1 MSATLV
7 PAHNAHALPHDCPA
21 GASPLERARAGL
33 DSCVHCGFC
42 LQACPTYHA
51 LEDENDSPRG
61 RLVLMRA
68 ALEGRV
74 ALDDPDVATHLS
86 RCLGCRGCE
95 SACPSGVPYGHLLE
109 AAREQLAELRPLPW
123 IARLILWA
131 FARPRVLKIGLWFG
145 RMARDTGMAAEL
157 ARLPGSLG
165 FPFAMLAS
173 TRRDATVEW
182 TPRGA
187 VAASRGTVATLD
199 GCVMEGL
206 FTNVNR
212 ATERVLV
219 ENGYSLCAAPGQEC
233 CGALHVHAGDAS
245 TARDLARKNIAA
257 FEASGATF
265 VAANSAGC
273 GAMMKEYGQ
282 LLAHDPAWRDR
293 ARAFSAKVRDASELL
308 AAAGPTPGAPLPMRV
323 TYDAPCHLLHA
334 QKLSAP
340 PMAVLAAVPGLEH
353 VPLEDHEQCC
363 GSAGIFNLIEPNVSE
378 AVLAAKMRCIRA
390 TDTPVVATGNPGC
403 LMQIGAG
410 LVLEGRGA
418 VARHPIELLD
428 ASYARRER

>member
-1 MSATLV
+1 MSSLATPVAPTDLTS
-7 PAHNAHALPHDCPA
+7 PLAHA
-21 GASPLERARAGL
+21 SAGL

-42 LQACPTYHA
+42 LQACPTYLA

-109 AAREQLAELRPLPW
+109 AARETLAERRGLPI
-123 IARLILWA
+123 IARIILA
-131 FARPRVLKIGLWFG
+131 VFARPTLLRIALWFA
-145 RMARDTGMAAEL
+145 RMARDTGIAAEL

-173 TRRDATVEW
+173 TARETHTEW
-182 TPRGA
+182 TPRNA
-187 VAASRGTVATLD
+187 PTRGTVATLD

-206 FTNVNR
+206 FTDVNR
-212 ATERVLV
+212 ATERALV
-219 ENGYSLCAAPGQEC
+219 ANGYELRKAPGQQC
-233 CGALHVHAGDAS
+233 CGALHIHAGDADA
-245 TARDLARKNIAA
+245 ARRMARANVAA
-257 FEASGATF
+257 FEASGAEFIAT
-265 VAANSAGC
+265 NSAGC

-282 LLAHDPAWRDR
+282 LLADEPEWRDR
-293 ARAFSAKVRDASELL
+293 AKAFSARVRDASELL
-308 AAAGPTPGAPLPMRV
+308 AAAGPRQGAPLPRRI
-323 TYDAPCHLLHA
+323 TYDAPCHLEHA

-340 PMAVLAAVPGLEH
+340 PLAVLGAIPALEH
-353 VPLEDHEQCC
+353 VTLEDREQCC

-378 AVLAAKMRCIRA
+378 RVLAAKMKCIAA
-390 TDTPVVATGNPGC
+390 TNAPTVATGNPGC
-403 LMQIGAG
+403 LMQIGAA
-410 LVLEGRGA
+410 LVREGKGA

-428 ASYARRER
+428 ESYAAAER

>member
-1 MSATLV
+1 MSAAVTPLV
-7 PAHNAHALPHDCPA
+7 HDEVPRDCPA
-21 GASPLERARAGL
+21 LDTPLERARAGL

-42 LQACPTYHA
+42 LQACPTYLA

-68 ALEGRV
+68 VVDGRV
-74 ALDDPDVATHLS
+74 SIDDADVATHLS

-109 AAREQLAELRPLPW
+109 AAREQLAAIRPLPLL
-123 IARLILWA
+123 ARIILWA
-131 FARPRVLKIGLWFG
+131 FARPTVLRVALWFG
-145 RMARDTGMAAEL
+145 RMARDTGIAAEL
-157 ARLPGSLG
+157 ARLPGAMG

-173 TRRDATVEW
+173 TARERVHPW
-182 TPRGA
+182 TPR
-187 VAASRGTVATLD
+187 AARTRETVATLD

-206 FTNVNR
+206 FTEVNR
-212 ATERVLV
+212 ATERVLAA
-219 ENGYSLCAAPGQEC
+219 NGYSLCSAPGQQC
-233 CGALHVHAGDAS
+233 CGALHVHAGDAA
-245 TARDLARKNIAA
+245 TARDLARTNIAA

-265 VAANSAGC
+265 VASNSAGC

-282 LLAHDPAWRDR
+282 LLTDDPAWRAR
-293 ARAFSAKVRDASELL
+293 AAAFSARVRDASELL
-308 AAAGPTPGAPLPMRV
+308 AAAGPRPGALLPRRI
-323 TYDAPCHLLHA
+323 TYDAPCHLEHA

-340 PMAVLAAVPGLEH
+340 PLQVLAAIPGLEH
-353 VPLEDHEQCC
+353 TPLDDREQCC

-378 AVLAAKMRCIRA
+378 RVLAAKMRCISA
-390 TDTPVVATGNPGC
+390 TGAPMVATGNPGC

-410 LVLEGRGA
+410 LVREGRGA

-428 ASYARRER
+428 ESYARLAL

>member
-1 MSATLV
+1 MSSLATPVAPTDLT
-7 PAHNAHALPHDCPA
+7 
-21 GASPLERARAGL
+21 SPLALASAGL

-42 LQACPTYHA
+42 LQACPTYLA

-109 AAREQLAELRPLPW
+109 AARETLAERRGLPL
-123 IARLILWA
+123 IARIILA
-131 FARPRVLKIGLWFG
+131 VFARPTLLRIALWFA
-145 RMARDTGMAAEL
+145 RMARDTGIAAEL

-173 TRRDATVEW
+173 TARDSRTQR
-182 TPRGA
+182 TPGVTRPQGGLPGGT
-187 VAASRGTVATLD
+187 SLRGTVATLD

-206 FTNVNR
+206 FTGVNR
-212 ATERVLV
+212 ATERVLAA
-219 ENGYSLCAAPGQEC
+219 NGYALRKAPGQQC
-233 CGALHVHAGDAS
+233 CGALHIHAGDAEA
-245 TARDLARKNIAA
+245 ARRMARANIAA
-257 FEASGATF
+257 FEASGAEFIAT
-265 VAANSAGC
+265 NSAGC

-282 LLAHDPAWRDR
+282 LLADESAWRDR
-293 ARAFSAKVRDASELL
+293 ATAFSARVRDASELL
-308 AAAGPTPGAPLPMRV
+308 AAAGPLTGAPLSRRI
-323 TYDAPCHLLHA
+323 TYDAPCHLEHA

-340 PMAVLAAVPGLEH
+340 PLAVLGAIPALEH
-353 VPLEDHEQCC
+353 IALEDREQCC
-363 GSAGIFNLIEPNVSE
+363 GSAGIFNLIEPGVSE
-378 AVLAAKMRCIRA
+378 RVLAAKMKCIAA
-390 TDTPVVATGNPGC
+390 TGAPMVATGNPGC
-403 LMQIGAG
+403 LMQIGAA
-410 LVLEGRGA
+410 LVREGNGA

-428 ASYARRER
+428 ESYAAVEG

>member
-1 MSATLV
+1 MNAATAPLV
-7 PAHNAHALPHDCPA
+7 HDDAPCPA
-21 GASPLERARAGL
+21 GLAPLERARAGL

-42 LQACPTYHA
+42 LQACPTYLA

-74 ALDDPDVATHLS
+74 ALDDSDVATHLS

-109 AAREQLAELRPLPW
+109 AAREQLAAVRPLPVV
-123 IARLILWA
+123 ARVILWA
-131 FARPRVLKIGLWFG
+131 FARPAVLRVALWFG
-145 RMARDTGMAAEL
+145 RLARDTGIAAEL
-157 ARLPGSLG
+157 ARIPGAAG

-173 TRRDATVEW
+173 TVRAHTPAW
-182 TPRGA
+182 TPR
-187 VAASRGTVATLD
+187 AAATRASVATLD

-206 FTNVNR
+206 FTEVNR
-212 ATERVLV
+212 ATERVLA
-219 ENGYSLCAAPGQEC
+219 ENGYSLCAAPGQQC
-233 CGALHVHAGDAS
+233 CGALHVHAGDAA
-245 TARDLARKNIAA
+245 TARDLAKTNIAA

-265 VAANSAGC
+265 VASNSAGC

-282 LLAHDPAWRDR
+282 LLADDPAWRDR

-308 AAAGPTPGAPLPMRV
+308 AAAGPRPGAPLPRRI
-323 TYDAPCHLLHA
+323 TYDAPCHLEHA
-334 QKLSAP
+334 QKVSTP
-340 PMAVLAAVPGLEH
+340 PLQVLAAIPGLEH
-353 VPLEDHEQCC
+353 TPLDDREQCC

-378 AVLAAKMRCIRA
+378 RVLAAKMRCIHA
-390 TDTPVVATGNPGC
+390 TSAPIVATGNPGC

-410 LVLEGRGA
+410 LVREGRGA

-428 ASYARRER
+428 ESYSLREP